1 MDLADLLA
9 AFASAFD
16 QHQRLI
22 TLAIGD
28 SRQWDGR
35 LLPQTVDGAEAVSA
49 CYRYTVDCLSPDAT
63 LDLAP
68 LLGQSARL
76 AIRDQNG
83 QDVVRAGV
91 ITQAQRLGAD
101 GGFSRY
107 RLTIE
112 PPLALLTHRV
122 TSRVFQDLSVPD
134 IVKQV
139 LAEHQRDNPVFARL
153 QTLTFNLSGQHPIR
167 SYTLQYRESDLAF
180 LTRLMH
186 EEGLAWRF
194 EHHDTAPPQVQ
205 LTVFDDPYSLPQS
218 SQQRLRFHRSDA
230 SETED
235 GVTDWQARRSL
246 GSSQVSIASYDY
258 QATATGQGQDASH
271 RDSNPAER
279 TLEHYEPQ
287 TLYYAGDSDGLT
299 RYAQLRQQQ
308 FDAAAQGFQGSG
320 TPRGLLA
327 GQWFRLDD
335 HPLHDS
341 PFPRDAALP
350 RSVTEQRE
358 FVVTQQTFQA
368 QNNLPDSLQ

>member
-1 MDLADLLA
+1 MDFADLLA
-9 AFASAFD
+9 AFASAF
-16 QHQRLI
+16 QQANRLI
-22 TLAIGD
+22 TLDLGD
-28 SRQWDGR
+28 SHQWDGR
-35 LLPQTVDGAEAVSA
+35 LLPQTVDGSEAVSA
-49 CYRYTVDCLSPDAT
+49 CYRYTVDCLSPDAS

-153 QTLTFNLSGQHPIR
+153 QTLTFNLSGQHGIR
-167 SYTLQYRESDLAF
+167 SYTVQYRESDLTF

-194 EHHDTAPPQVQ
+194 EHHDTSPPQVQ
-205 LTVFDDPYSLPQS
+205 LTVFDDPYSLPQA
-218 SQQRLRFHRSDA
+218 SQQRVRFHRADA
-230 SETED
+230 TETED
-235 GVTDWQARRSL
+235 GMTDWAQAQQIMPGKVSMTSFDYKPVSALQANEPSSL
-246 GSSQVSIASYDY
+246 DPGPSARAAQS
-258 QATATGQGQDASH
+258 
-271 RDSNPAER
+271 
-279 TLEHYEPQ
+279 TLEYYEPQ
-287 TLYYAGDSDGLT
+287 TLYYAGDSDQLAH
-299 RYAQLRQQQ
+299 YARLRQQAL
-308 FDAAAQGFQGSG
+308 DAQAQTYRGSG
-320 TPRGLLA
+320 SMRGLQA
-327 GQWFRLDD
+327 GQWFQLDD
-335 HPLHDS
+335 HPLHDNE
-341 PFPRDAALP
+341 R
-350 RSVTEQRE
+350 
-358 FVVTQQTFQA
+358 
-368 QNNLPDSLQ
+368 